1 LIELGKWNKSVE
13 EIENDNLDIDKLL
26 YLMKTTEELTLNE
39 NETIDFKFP
48 SFFTEDWIQKAIH
61 ELDLSQMPPEKRA
74 MVEMQLVQDA
84 QLAYHYEEDK
94 LNYAKEYAKEIEQEK
109 NKIERELVKEKLKAE
124 QKLAEEK
131 VKAEQEKVKAEQE
144 KLKAEQKLAEEKVK
158 AKQEKLKAEQKLVEE
173 KVKAKQ
179 EKVKAEQKLAEE
191 KRNGHK
197 LLISSFLKIN
207 YSKKQIADLQ
217 SWEIKY
223 VEGLIEEL
231 NKKND

>member
-1 LIELGKWNKSVE
+1 VRLPFKSVE
-13 EIENDNLDIDKLL
+13 EIEKDNLDIDKLL

-39 NETIDFKFP
+39 NNATDFKFP
-48 SFFTEDWIQKAIH
+48 SFFAEDWIQQAIH

-94 LNYAKEYAKEIEQEK
+94 LQYAKEYAKKIEQEK
-109 NKIERELVKEKLKAE
+109 VKAE
-124 QKLAEEK
+124 QELAKAEQEK

-144 KLKAEQKLAEEKVK
+144 K
-158 AKQEKLKAEQKLVEE
+158 
-173 KVKAKQ
+173 
-179 EKVKAEQKLAEE
+179 VKAEQELVKE

-197 LLISSFLKIN
+197 LLVRSFLKIN
-207 YSKKQIADLQ
+207 YSKEQIANLQ

-223 VEGLIEEL
+223 VEELIAEL
-231 NKKND
+231 NSEKD